1 MIDKLEDDALAA
13 VSEVVGELLE
23 DECCKVF
30 VRDDLDNDHEANLK
44 S

>member
-1 MIDKLEDDALAA
+1 MIDKVEDDALAA
-13 VSEVVGELLE
+13 VSEVGELLE